1 MNEQTKKPIEHFVDK
16 VMKSSTL
23 ETPSFDFTAKVMSQV
38 KAKVTSR
45 STVTVYKPLISKT
58 TWGILVLLTAGMIIY
73 STFSKDT
80 TSLGLIDK
88 LDLSKIPNVFSGFK
102 ISQTAMYSL
111 LMFTVM
117 LFIQIPILKH
127 YFNKRFEA

>member
-1 MNEQTKKPIEHFVDK
+1 
-16 VMKSSTL
+16 MKSSTL

-38 KAKVTSR
+38 KAKATSR